1 MYSEEVMKRFK
12 NPKHCKDL
20 DDFDAEGKIGSPI
33 CGDMVIIRL
42 KLDDD
47 KKRIKEAAFKT
58 FGCAAAIASSDIICE
73 MVENKTLE
81 EAEKLNALDVSNVLG
96 LPNMKLHCAEMAVKA
111 MKEALKNA
119 RVERSVE
126 DKEEQSS

>member
-12 NPKHCKDL
+12 DPKHCKDL
-20 DDFDAEGKIGSPI
+20 DNFDAEGKIGSPI

-42 KLDDD
+42 KLDEE
-47 KKRIKEAAFKT
+47 KKKIKEAAFKT
-58 FGCAAAIASSDIICE
+58 FGCAAAVASSDIICE

-119 RVERSVE
+119 RFFKRSVE
-126 DKEEQSS
+126 NKE

>member
-20 DDFDAEGKIGSPI
+20 DNFDAEGKVGSPI
-33 CGDMVIIRL
+33 CGDIVIIRL
-42 KLDDD
+42 KLDKE
-47 KKRIKEAAFKT
+47 KKKIKEAAFKT

-81 EAEKLNALDVSNVLG
+81 DAEKLSALDVSNVLG
-96 LPNMKLHCAEMAVKA
+96 LPNVKLHCAEMAVKA

-119 RVERSVE
+119 RTKRHIK
-126 DKEEQSS
+126 DKEQQGS